1 MRFLVVCAV
10 LGLTSPAWAVNTSH
24 WVHTSEADFKKGTF
38 KNVVATN
45 LGDVKLSRAIKT
57 ILEQDPKV
65 SAVYCLAEGADGTV
79 YAGTGPHGVLL
90 RVKGDQVMTV
100 YEAEGVVNILSLL
113 VDSQGRVLIGTG
125 GETGK
130 VLRIDKPGEKDPK
143 PKEIFSEKEVQYVW
157 SMVETSDGTLY
168 AATGPNGQVFEIKAN
183 GDKSAILD
191 SDENNVLSLISDGK
205 DLLYAGTD
213 PNGLVY
219 RINRKTR
226 EVFVVFD
233 APESE
238 VSALALDRNGNLY
251 AGTAEASD
259 KQPGVP
265 GVPGGEGSKEK
276 GGRPEGTGGVPI
288 PAQPPENPKP
298 PAVPDP
304 NPGEPNP
311 IPKGK
316 AMGGLPDEV
325 MGRKVYL
332 SVGGWAKLLDGEDDP
347 EDPGQPPQPPQPTPG
362 PGKHPAPAKPGAVN
376 AAATNPQQ
384 QVQSAEPIEFGKPK
398 PEGNA
403 IYKIDTDGFVREI
416 FRQPVMVMT
425 MVERGGVLLVG
436 TGSDGLVYQVDPAA
450 EETVVLAKVDPKQVL
465 CMLATR
471 DGRIVLGMS
480 NVGGIASMSSGF
492 ADTGTFTSPVLDAS
506 QISRFGK
513 IHLRGSLPKETGLTV
528 ATRSGNV
535 QDPDKTGWSNWSEE
549 TAATSFIQVKSPPA
563 RFLQY
568 RLTLAA
574 AGGRESPVVD
584 EIDVAYQ
591 MPNLPPVIKSV
602 KVGNDANKA
611 AATPANPAEGVVTPL
626 AAAIAA
632 NGAAA
637 ANKQSPRNTVEPI
650 TWEAEDPNGDPVQY
664 SIYFRTG
671 SKAPWVLLKDKL
683 TDTHFDWETR
693 AVADGR
699 YEVKVIGSDA
709 LANVAGQGRTG
720 SRVSDPIVIDNTP
733 PAIGDLKTETK
744 GSSVHVTATVVD
756 RMTTVASFEYS
767 VDSGGDWQAV
777 LPSDNIFDG
786 PQEQVDFTIGKL
798 GPGAHQVT
806 LRGGDAKGNYAYETV
821 LVNIEAQA
829 GK

>member
-1 MRFLVVCAV
+1 MRPLIICVVLAFALPV
-10 LGLTSPAWAVNTSH
+10 RAVNTSH

-45 LGDVKLSRAIKT
+45 LGDVKLSRAVKT

-65 SAVYCLAEGADGTV
+65 SAVYCLAEGPDGVV

-90 RVKGDQVMTV
+90 RVKGDQGSKV
-100 YEAEGVVNILSLL
+100 YEAEGVVNVLSLA
-113 VDSQGRVLIGTG
+113 VDGQGRVLIGTG
-125 GETGK
+125 GERGQ
-130 VLRIDKPGEKDPK
+130 VLRIDRPGEKDAK
-143 PKEIFSEKEVQYVW
+143 ATEVFAEKDVQYVW
-157 SMVETSDGTLY
+157 AMVLLPDGTLY
-168 AATGPNGQVFEIKAN
+168 TATGPNGQEFEVKAN
-183 GDKSAILD
+183 GERSVILD

-205 DLLYAGTD
+205 ETLYAGTD

-219 RINRKTR
+219 RINRRTR

-238 VSALALDRNGNLY
+238 VSALALDGKGNLY
-251 AGTAEASD
+251 AGTAEASE

-265 GVPGGEGSKEK
+265 GVPGGEGVKEK

-288 PAQPPENPKP
+288 PAQPPDNPKP

-311 IPKGK
+311 IPKGNLMV
-316 AMGGLPDEV
+316 AD
-325 MGRKVYL
+325 
-332 SVGGWAKLLDGEDDP
+332 GWARVLKLGDDDP
-347 EDPGQPPQPPQPTPG
+347 GDQPQPPQPPPPNPG
-362 PGKHPAPAKPGAVN
+362 PGKQPAPGKPGPVN
-376 AAATNPQQ
+376 AAATNPQNPQ
-384 QVQSAEPIEFGKPK
+384 QPAAPEPIEFGKPK

-403 IYKIDTDGFVREI
+403 IYRIDPEGFVREI

-425 MVERGGVLLVG
+425 LVERGGVLLVG

-450 EETVVLAKVDPKQVL
+450 EETVVLAKVDPKQIL
-465 CMLATR
+465 SMLAAR
-471 DGRIVLGMS
+471 DGRIVLGMA

-492 ADTGTFTSPVLDAS
+492 AEVGTFTSPVLDAA

-513 IHLRGSLPKETGLTV
+513 IHLRGSLPKETALTV

-535 QDPDKTGWSNWSEE
+535 QDPDKTGWSAWSEE
-549 TAATSFIQVKSPPA
+549 TAATSFVAIKSPPA

-568 RLTLAA
+568 RLTF
-574 AGGRESPVVD
+574 GGKGGVESPVVD
-584 EIDVAYQ
+584 EVDVAYQ
-591 MPNLPPVIKSV
+591 MPNLPPVIKSI
-602 KVGNDANKA
+602 KIGSEASKLA
-611 AATPANPAEGVVTPL
+611 AALAAGAEGVNGG
-626 AAAIAA
+626 AAAA

-637 ANKQSPRNTVEPI
+637 AAAALAAANKQTPRNTVEGI
-650 TWEAEDPNGDPVQY
+650 TWEAEDANGDAVQY
-664 SIYFRTG
+664 AIYFRNG

-683 TDTHFDWETR
+683 TETRFDWETR
-693 AVADGR
+693 TVADGR
-699 YEVKVIGSDA
+699 YEVKVVASDA
-709 LANVAGQGRTG
+709 LANVPGQGRTS

-733 PAIGDLKTETK
+733 PAIGDLQAQTK
-744 GSSVHVTATVVD
+744 GGSVHLSATVVD

-786 PQEQVDFTIGKL
+786 PDERVDFTIGKL
-798 GPGAHQVT
+798 APGAHQIT

>member
-1 MRFLVVCAV
+1 MA
-10 LGLTSPAWAVNTSH
+10 LTLPGWAVNTSH

-65 SAVYCLAEGADGTV
+65 SAVYCLAEGSDGTI
-79 YAGTGPHGVLL
+79 YAGTGPHGALL
-90 RVKGDQVMTV
+90 RVKGDQVSTV
-100 YEAEGVVNILSLL
+100 FEAEGVTNILSLL
-113 VDSQGRVLIGTG
+113 VDGQGRVLIGTG

-130 VLRIDKPGEKDPK
+130 VLRIDKPGEKVVK
-143 PKEIFSEKEVQYVW
+143 PVEVFAANAVQYVW
-157 SMVETSDGTLY
+157 SMVLTPDGTIY
-168 AATGPNGQVFEIKAN
+168 AATGPSGEVFEIKAN
-183 GDKSAILD
+183 GDKSVLLD

-238 VSALALDRNGNLY
+238 VSALALDGKGNLY
-251 AGTAEASD
+251 AGTAEASE
-259 KQPGVP
+259 KQP

-276 GGRPEGTGGVPI
+276 AGRPEGTGGVPI

-316 AMGGLPDEV
+316 VDS
-325 MGRKVYL
+325 RKVRGWGDEEMRGPVYL
-332 SVGGWAKLLDGEDDP
+332 AIGGWERVLKLDDDP
-347 EDPGQPPQPPQPTPG
+347 EDPGQPPQPPPPTPGPG
-362 PGKHPAPAKPGAVN
+362 PGKHPMPAKPGAVN
-376 AAATNPQQ
+376 AAAANPQQ
-384 QVQSAEPIEFGKPK
+384 QAQAAEPIEFGKPK

-403 IYKIDTDGFVREI
+403 IYKIDADGFVREI

-450 EETVVLAKVDPKQVL
+450 EETVVLAKVNPKQVL
-465 CMLATR
+465 AMLATR

-492 ADTGTFTSPVLDAS
+492 ADAGTFTSPVLDAS

-513 IHLRGSLPKETGLTV
+513 IHLRGSLPKETRLTI

-535 QDPDKTGWSNWSEE
+535 QDPDKTGWSNWSRE
-549 TAATSFIQVKSPPA
+549 TAATSFVQVTSPPA
-563 RFLQY
+563 RFMQY
-568 RLTLAA
+568 RLSFSAT
-574 AGGRESPVVD
+574 GGRESPVVD
-584 EIDVAYQ
+584 EVDVAYQ
-591 MPNLPPVIKSV
+591 MPNLAPLVKSI
-602 KVGNDANKA
+602 KVGNEASKA
-611 AATPANPAEGVVTPL
+611 GATPANGAEGANAVV
-626 AAAIAA
+626 AAIAA

-637 ANKQSPRNTVEPI
+637 ANKQSPRSTVEPI
-650 TWEAEDPNGDPVQY
+650 TWEAEDANGDPVQY

-683 TDTHFDWETR
+683 TETRFDWETR

-699 YEVKVIGSDA
+699 YEVKVVASDA
-709 LANVAGQGRTG
+709 QANVPGQGRSG
-720 SRVSDPIVIDNTP
+720 SRVSDPLVIDNTP
-733 PAIGDLKTETK
+733 PVIGDLKTETK
-744 GSSVHVTATVVD
+744 GGSVHVTATIVD
-756 RMTTVASFEYS
+756 RMTTVASLEYS